1 MAGDFSEILSGARD
15 IARGELVDRRL
26 SDRFTHRL
34 VEQRTHVAQA
44 RELAGEIIQAAEEA
58 ERASRAAERLPEPL
72 QVDIAILSPECG
84 PEGKHAACIGT
95 AWDMDKDRLTNCT
108 CDCHEGS
115 AA

>member
-1 MAGDFSEILSGARD
+1 MIEQQITEFVAAADYTDDCRVVV
-15 IARGELVDRRL
+15 ELKRRRVTL
-26 SDRFTHRL
+26 N
-34 VEQRTHVAQA
+34 VAQA

-108 CDCHEGS
+108 CACHEGS